1 MLRHLPQPGD
11 EEGSEQDSFFFFEN
25 FGRETA
31 MANKDILLTPEIVN
45 DVAGELS
52 IAKTPVEN
60 TLKLILDDCT
70 VPFIARYR
78 KEVTGGLDEVQI
90 RDIRD
95 RFEYLLA
102 LNERKES
109 ILKSIQEQGKLT
121 PVLETKI
128 KTCKIK
134 AELEDLYLPF
144 KPKKRTRGQIAKE
157 RGLEPLALEIL
168 RQDPALEDLAAL
180 CVSYVGHHEE
190 VTTLEI
196 AIQGAKDYIA
206 EQISERADV
215 RGELRQWIFDNATFV
230 SVVRDDHKEKKTKYN
245 NYYDFREPVKSIAAH
260 RLMALRRGEK
270 EEILKVTLD
279 YEADTSMAL
288 ISDRVLES
296 KATVPVKTLLA
307 ECVKD
312 AFSRLL
318 SPSIETELRLETK
331 NRAEEEAINVFARNL
346 RSLLLLPPIPKKIV
360 LGVDPG
366 IRTGSKLVVVDG
378 TGKLLDHTTIF
389 PDVEQP
395 ADAPKNK
402 NSVEKALDFIKRY
415 GVEYVSIGNG
425 TAGREMDDFFHQIAE
440 RNKELKIKVLVV
452 NEAGASVYS
461 ASDVARDEFPDLDLT
476 YRGAVSIA
484 RRLQDP
490 LAELVKIE
498 PKSIGVG
505 QYQHDVNQSRLKKQ
519 LDEVVESCVNYVGV
533 NLNTASPSLLSYV
546 AGIGP
551 TLAKNIVRHRE
562 QKGIFKDRTA
572 LFEVMGFGPKAF
584 EQAAGFLRIPEAGNP
599 LDNTAV
605 HPEAYKVVERIA
617 ADLNKS
623 LSELIGQREALNT
636 LDLKRYVTDEI
647 GVPTLQDIVKE
658 LQKPGRD
665 PREDGVKHTYNR
677 DVRDLNSLQEGM
689 VLTGT
694 VTNVTNFG
702 AFVDIGVHQDG
713 LIHIS
718 ELSNQFVKDASQAI
732 AVGEQVKVK
741 VIAVDKERKRISLSR
756 RAVEEGVASTLGGGP
771 TAQRAGASSG
781 GPQSQPRP
789 AHGGQNNRP
798 SASSGPQSGPRR
810 PSGREERPLAAQS
823 SGPASLQ
830 DLLNKFNNKRL

>member
-1 MLRHLPQPGD
+1 
-11 EEGSEQDSFFFFEN
+11 
-25 FGRETA
+25 
-31 MANKDILLTPEIVN
+31 MANKEILLT
-45 DVAGELS
+45 AELVHDIS
-52 IAKTPVEN
+52 TELKLSKTGVEG

-78 KEVTGGLDEVQI
+78 KEATGGLDEIQI

-95 RFEYLLA
+95 RFEYLIA
-102 LNERKES
+102 LGERKET

-121 PVLETKI
+121 PTLESKI
-128 KTCKIK
+128 KTCKVK

-168 RQDPALEDLAAL
+168 KQDPSLEDLVTL
-180 CVSYVGHHEE
+180 CVSYVGQHAE

-206 EQISERADV
+206 EQISERAEV
-215 RGELRQWIFDNATFV
+215 RGELRQWIYDNATFV
-230 SVVRDDHKEKKTKYN
+230 SVVRDEHKDKKTKYN
-245 NYYDFREPVKSIAAH
+245 NYYDFREPVNSIAAH

-270 EEILKVTLD
+270 EEIIKVTVEYD
-279 YEADTSMAL
+279 ADTAMAMV
-288 ISDRVLES
+288 SDRTINTTAS
-296 KATVPVKTLLA
+296 TPVKTLLA
-307 ECVKD
+307 DCVKD

-331 NRAEEEAINVFARNL
+331 NRAEEEAISVFAKNL
-346 RSLLLLPPIPKKIV
+346 RSLLLLPPIPKKMV
-360 LGVDPG
+360 MGVDPG
-366 IRTGSKLVVVDG
+366 IRTGSKLVVVDE

-389 PDVEQP
+389 PDIEAP
-395 ADAPKNK
+395 ITAPKNR
-402 NSVEKALDFIKRY
+402 NSAEKALELLNKHK
-415 GVEYVSIGNG
+415 VEYVSIGNG
-425 TAGREMDDFFHQIAE
+425 TAGRELDDFFHQLSEA
-440 RNKELKIKVLVV
+440 NKSLGIKILVV

-461 ASDVARDEFPDLDLT
+461 ASDVAREEFPDLDLT

-519 LDEVVESCVNYVGV
+519 LDDVVESCVNYVGV

-562 QKGIFKDRTA
+562 QKGIFKDRNA

-584 EQAAGFLRIPEAGNP
+584 EQAAGFLRIPEAPNP

-605 HPEAYKVVERIA
+605 HPEAYRVVETIA
-617 ADLNKS
+617 TDLKKS
-623 LSELIGQREALNT
+623 VAELIGQRDVLNT

-658 LQKPGRD
+658 MLKPGRD

-677 DVRDLNSLQEGM
+677 EVRDLNSLQEGM
-689 VLTGT
+689 VLQGT

-718 ELSNQFVKDASQAI
+718 ELSSQFVKDASQAI
-732 AVGEQVKVK
+732 AVGDQVKVK
-741 VIAVDKERKRISLSR
+741 VIGVDKERKRISLSR
-756 RAVEEGVASTLGGGP
+756 KAVEEGAAGTLGARPG
-771 TAQRAGASSG
+771 QRAGASSANTPQG
-781 GPQSQPRP
+781 ARNPNNGPTSR
-789 AHGGQNNRP
+789 
-798 SASSGPQSGPRR
+798 SAAPQTANRR
-810 PSGREERPLAAQS
+810 PDKPAAAQP

-830 DLLNKFNNKRL
+830 DLLNKFNGKRI

>member
-1 MLRHLPQPGD
+1 
-11 EEGSEQDSFFFFEN
+11 
-25 FGRETA
+25 

-45 DVAGELS
+45 DISTELKLS
-52 IAKTPVEN
+52 KTGVEG

-78 KEVTGGLDEVQI
+78 KEATGGFDELQI

-95 RFEYLLA
+95 RFEYLIA
-102 LNERKES
+102 IGERKET

-121 PVLETKI
+121 PTLEAKI
-128 KTCKIK
+128 KNCKVK
-134 AELEDLYLPF
+134 SELEDLYLPF

-168 RQDPALEDLAAL
+168 KQDPSLEDLVTL
-180 CVSYVGHHEE
+180 CVSYVGQHEE

-206 EQISERADV
+206 EHISERAEI
-215 RGELRQWIFDNATFV
+215 RGELRQWIYDHATFV
-230 SVVRDDHKEKKTKYN
+230 SVVRDEHKDKKTKYN
-245 NYYDFREPVKSIAAH
+245 NYYDFREPVNSIAAH

-270 EEILKVTLD
+270 EEIIKVTLEYD
-279 YEADTSMAL
+279 LDTAMAM
-288 ISDRVLES
+288 ISDRVINGNAS
-296 KATVPVKTLLA
+296 TPVKSLLA
-307 ECVKD
+307 DCVKD
-312 AFSRLL
+312 SFSRLL

-331 NRAEEEAINVFARNL
+331 NRAEEEAIAVFAKNL

-360 LGVDPG
+360 MGVDPG
-366 IRTGSKLVVVDG
+366 IRTGSKLVVVDE

-389 PDVEQP
+389 PDLES
-395 ADAPKNK
+395 AASSPKNR
-402 NSVEKALDFIKRY
+402 NSSEKAIELINKYR
-415 GVEYVSIGNG
+415 VQYVSIGNG
-425 TAGREMDDFFHQIAE
+425 TAGRELDDFFHQIFE
-440 RNKELKIKVLVV
+440 SNKSLGIKILVV

-461 ASDVARDEFPDLDLT
+461 ASDVAREEFPELDLT

-519 LDEVVESCVNYVGV
+519 LDDVVESCVNYVGV

-562 QKGIFKDRTA
+562 QKGIFKDRNS

-584 EQAAGFLRIPEAGNP
+584 EQAAGFLRIPEAINP

-605 HPEAYKVVERIA
+605 HPEAYRVVERIA
-617 ADLNKS
+617 SDLKKS
-623 LSELIGQREALNT
+623 VVELIGQRDVLNS
-636 LDLKRYVTDEI
+636 LELKKYVTDEI

-658 LQKPGRD
+658 LLKPGRD

-677 DVRDLNSLQEGM
+677 EVRDIQSLQEGM
-689 VLTGT
+689 VLQGT

-718 ELSNQFVKDASQAI
+718 ELSSQFIKDASQAI
-732 AVGEQVKVK
+732 SVGDQVKVK
-741 VIAVDKERKRISLSR
+741 VIGVDKERKRISLSR
-756 RAVEEGVASTLGGGP
+756 KAVEEGAAGTLGSRP
-771 TAQRAGASSG
+771 NARAGASSSESANG
-781 GPQSQPRP
+781 PRP
-789 AHGGQNNRP
+789 ANNNH
-798 SASSGPQSGPRR
+798 SHR
-810 PSGREERPLAAQS
+810 PSGQNSAQRRPQSREDKPMAAQS
-823 SGPASLQ
+823 SAPASLQ
-830 DLLNKFNNKRL
+830 DLLNKFNSKRI